1 MTDAENRGPW
11 THSEE
16 NPVASRDDGA
26 HRVLQL
32 AHGQGFVT
40 SIDHGQDVVRAED
53 GHSPEV
59 FASVEAA
66 TAAIDAILD
75 ERPPAPPQQTHTA
88 KTKPPEPAFK
98 EFVTEQQLRDSAEA
112 SQVDQRA
119 AASAIIAED
128 AAEFARNTR
137 PEGHLG
143 PNVAELVGSVIKYL
157 DYQRAELTIRKPD
170 GDSGDIVWLINKTLS
185 NAGVSPE
192 RSLVAAVQTLAYY
205 MVDLYGQ
212 NAKIR
217 RRLADLEA
225 EALERGATTEELIDC
240 VAQFEEFM
248 LRHDM
253 SVRVAV
259 SPAMRGRIEAA
270 KKRLEEAEKA
280 RKEQEHGNGTI

>member
-1 MTDAENRGPW
+1 MTTAW
-11 THSEE
+11 TYQES
-16 NPVASRDDGA
+16 NPVASRGNGEHEVWALADGKGFMT
-26 HRVLQL
+26 RIDYGDGFLMDVD
-32 AHGQGFVT
+32 GQP
-40 SIDHGQDVVRAED
+40 Q
-53 GHSPEV
+53 V
-59 FASVEAA
+59 FQSVEAA
-66 TAAIDAILD
+66 TAAIDAVLED
-75 ERPPAPPQQTHTA
+75 RPPAPPRAQKREPYCRPSKA
-88 KTKPPEPAFK
+88 NPPEPAFK
-98 EFVTEQQLRDSAEA
+98 EFVSEQQLRDSAEA
-112 SQVDQRA
+112 SEIDQRA

-137 PEGHLG
+137 PDGDRG
-143 PNVAELVGSVIKYL
+143 PNIAELVGSVIKYL
-157 DYQRAELTIRKPD
+157 DYQRAELTIRKPE
-170 GDSGDIVWLINKTLS
+170 GESGDIVWLINKTLS

-225 EALERGATTEELIDC
+225 EAMERGATTEELIDC

-248 LRHDM
+248 LPHDM